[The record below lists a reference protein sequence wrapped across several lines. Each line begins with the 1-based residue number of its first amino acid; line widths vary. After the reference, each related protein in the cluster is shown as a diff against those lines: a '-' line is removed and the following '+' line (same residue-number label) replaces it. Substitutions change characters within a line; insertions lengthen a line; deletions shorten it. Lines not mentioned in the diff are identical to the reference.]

1 MTDATSDRD
10 RTQADRDDR
19 AERLE
24 RAANPPGDFP
34 APDAGVTR
42 LPEETAEEGSVA
54 EANDSIRDVLRQ
66 QSGRTD
72 GDDGGGQQQ
81 AAEPEREPEP
91 EATPAAAE
99 PEPEPEPAPAA
110 EPEPAPAPKRGA
122 RHADD

>member
-24 RAANPPGDFP
+24 RAANPAGDFP

-72 GDDGGGQQQ
+72 DGGGGQQQ

-91 EATPAAAE
+91 EATPAAEE
-99 PEPEPEPAPAA
+99 PEPEPEPTPAA

>member
-24 RAANPPGDFP
+24 RAANPAGDFP

-42 LPEETAEEGSVA
+42 LPEATAEEESVA

-72 GDDGGGQQQ
+72 DRGGQQQ

-91 EATPAAAE
+91 EATPAAEE
-99 PEPEPEPAPAA
+99 PEPEPEPTPAA

>member
-24 RAANPPGDFP
+24 RAANPAGDFP

-54 EANDSIRDVLRQ
+54 EANDSIRDVLRR
-66 QSGRTD
+66 QSGRA
-72 GDDGGGQQQ
+72 DDDSGGGQQQ
-81 AAEPEREPEP
+81 AAEPEPEP
-91 EATPAAAE
+91 EATPAAEE
-99 PEPEPEPAPAA
+99 PEPEPEPAPAS
-110 EPEPAPAPKRGA
+110 KRAA